1 MFLRRLSLDHYSI
14 FKQATFDLATDLDHP
29 IVLVSGNNGAGKTT
43 LLEALRVALH
53 GRRAFDVPL
62 GEAEYLRTMATRFHL
77 GDRSQRCAVAL
88 DFDYVD
94 VHKTRAVTVERSWAL
109 RRQHL
114 AETLRVTLDGKA
126 LMVEDADD
134 LLASIVPPQ
143 IARYFFFDGERIREL
158 AEWEVEDES
167 ALFDA
172 VADLLGLG
180 VLDQLRADILRLA
193 SMESKGK
200 RDMRDTSAFLAEAE
214 SDALVKAEA
223 LRASKAQSRKVRGAL
238 DRARSEVRRVG
249 AMQQDEI
256 VALES
261 ELSELVAE
269 RRVLIDE
276 AHRAAADILPLLC
289 ARTLRKR
296 FGKEI
301 QARRRLEDRSIVA
314 AFLEEHSA
322 EIEAVIHKSGLRGAA
337 KKKAKDAIVRLAYG
351 DPEPVSNLSLP
362 SLSRSDAAWMQ
373 RVIEREL
380 PDIEA
385 RTSEMV
391 DRLRYL
397 DDRIALLSVRRRDV
411 PSNDPAG
418 DAVLRKLEECQ
429 RAFVEHE
436 TLLKNAEDGNAKAK
450 AALEIARDA
459 AKAQRLEDFR
469 KGRLRVR
476 ERVMGQI
483 LEALPTLSQRLQ
495 TSKEQRFGRYL
506 GEALRELWHKTDR
519 LVGVEVSFTARRIA
533 LLDAF
538 GEIRKRDLSAG
549 EKQLFAVAFI
559 YALAKL
565 SGRLM
570 PFVID
575 TPLGRL
581 DQQHRRRFVAE
592 FLPNASHQVILLS
605 TDTEIVGTLYDD
617 IRPLL
622 ARHHELSE
630 FNGGAT
636 EPVQVAS
643 A

>member
-1 MFLRRLSLDHYSI
+1 MFLRRLSLDHYGI
-14 FKQATFDLATDLDHP
+14 FRQATFDLTTDLDHP
-29 IVLVSGNNGAGKTT
+29 IVLVSGNNGAGKTS

-62 GEAEYLRTMATRFHL
+62 GEAEYLRTMAARFHL
-77 GDRSQRCAVAL
+77 GDRSHRCAVAL

-94 VHKTRAVTVERSWAL
+94 VHKTRTVTVERSWAL

-114 AETLRVTLDGKA
+114 AETLRVTLDGNT
-126 LMVEDADD
+126 LMLEDADD

-172 VADLLGLG
+172 VVDLLGLG
-180 VLDQLRADILRLA
+180 VLDQLRVDLLRLA
-193 SMESKGK
+193 SMEDKGK
-200 RDMRDTSAFLAEAE
+200 RDVPNSPVLLAQTEENARVTT
-214 SDALVKAEA
+214 AA
-223 LRASKAQSRKVRGAL
+223 LRAVKGQSRKVRGAF

-249 AMQQDEI
+249 AMRQDEV

-261 ELSELVAE
+261 ELSEFVAE
-269 RRVLIDE
+269 RRLLIEE
-276 AHRAAADILPLLC
+276 AHRAATDILPLLC
-289 ARTLRKR
+289 ARTLRRR
-296 FGKEI
+296 FSKEI
-301 QARRRLEDRSIVA
+301 QARRRLEDRAIVT
-314 AFLEEHSA
+314 AFLEQHSVQ
-322 EIEAVIHKSGLRGAA
+322 IEATIHKSGLRGTA
-337 KKKAKDAIVRLAYG
+337 KKKLKDAIIRLAYG

-380 PDIEA
+380 PDIET
-385 RTSEMV
+385 RTGHVV

-397 DDRIALLSVRRRDV
+397 DERIVLLTARRHDI
-411 PSNDPAG
+411 PNNDPIGEA
-418 DAVLRKLEECQ
+418 ALRKLEDCQ
-429 RAFVEHE
+429 RAFLEHE
-436 TLLKNAEDGNAKAK
+436 TLLKNAEEDNASAL
-450 AALEIARDA
+450 AALENARDA
-459 AKAQRLEDFR
+459 AKAQRFDDFR
-469 KGRLRVR
+469 RGRLRVR

-483 LEALPTLSQRLQ
+483 LEALPALSQRLQ
-495 TSKEQRFGRYL
+495 ASKEQRFGRYL
-506 GEALRELWHKTDR
+506 GDALRELWHKTDR
-519 LVGVEVSFTARRIA
+519 LTGVEVSFAARRIA
-533 LLDAF
+533 LLDAV
-538 GEIRKRDLSAG
+538 GEIRKQDLSAG

-605 TDTEIVGTLYDD
+605 TDTEIVGALYDD
-617 IRPLL
+617 IRPLV
-622 ARHHELSE
+622 ARHHELAN
-630 FNGGAT
+630 FNGGVT
-636 EPVQVAS
+636 DPVQMAS